1 MQAYGVWGA
10 AVNNQGSADYQ
21 ERPGENAPRT
31 KKEGRRPTRLP
42 HSIGRLYRLRNIL
55 QTDKV
60 IELIMPRSVTAVDEV
75 GRREAVRIDTEQ
87 GN

>member
-1 MQAYGVWGA
+1 MDFRAQPETTRQCRLSREA
-10 AVNNQGSADYQ
+10 
-21 ERPGENAPRT
+21 RRKRT
-31 KKEGRRPTRLP
+31 PDKKEGRRPTRLP
-42 HSIGRLYRLRNIL
+42 HGIGRLYRLRNIL